1 MTPISPKIL
10 PRSLFGRIFA
20 VFILIL
26 LIFLGAGLGTF
37 YRFQFLQHIEETQ
50 DNAGA
55 LIEVAAQAVED
66 SVVIGDYDTVQRT
79 LNKMLYQ
86 SPFKSAT
93 FFDMGGGVIRVQPQA
108 RPAHAPGWL
117 EALVAGKLSE
127 ANRIVTVGGKDYGVI
142 RLHFDEGKIA
152 SRLWYL
158 VLQAA
163 SLAAVFFVL
172 SLLLMRY
179 LLKRWLHNL
188 DRLHSYEHDVAA
200 GAVEAEA
207 MLYAD
212 APREIEEAIKAV
224 NRTAAS
230 LRSQYGE
237 RIDRLMNSLVQ
248 HKRAMDQAAI
258 VSELDANG
266 RLTAVN
272 DQFVRSSGLPRA
284 ALLGNELARVGAP
297 NFPSGEP
304 WTPSRSVW
312 NGEVVIAGP
321 HGACHWYRTVVP
333 IFDAAGA
340 VEKYICIDIDITER
354 KEFER
359 TILDNAK
366 RHSLLAA
373 FGRKALT
380 PDHLAELLDQA
391 CASAAEGLGASHAAL
406 FEAAPGT
413 HQLILRAGVGWPA
426 DMIGAAFEASDGDQ
440 AACGP
445 CPAALGEPQAIR
457 TGAVRDIVGRERV
470 YGSIGVYTQQERQ
483 FGADEFRFLD
493 SLATILAS
501 ALERHDANERL
512 TWLAQYDALTNLPNR
527 RHLAS
532 CIEDAVARAGR
543 DGHRAGVMF
552 IDLDRFKHVNDMLGH
567 AAGDELLAQAARRL
581 EQCVRA
587 GDVVARL
594 GGDEFAVVLPEIA
607 GQAES
612 AAIAARLIEALARPF
627 PLQGQQIFVS
637 ASVGI
642 AAYPDDGTSADMLLK
657 SADIAMYSAKNS
669 GRNNYQFYAAEM
681 NRQAAQRLLTESQ
694 LRVALERGQFV
705 LHYQPKAK
713 LSDGSIRG
721 FEALLRWD
729 HPERGLVA
737 PLEFISILEDTGLII
752 PVGEWVIA
760 EVCRQLTQWQQD
772 GRRALPV
779 AINLSARQLQQADL
793 AATVQRIVGAAGVEP
808 RLLEFELTES
818 MLMTDPEAAVATL
831 GGLKAQ
837 GMRLSVD
844 DFGTGYS
851 SLAYLKRFPLDA
863 LKIDRTFVRD
873 LPGDADDAA
882 ITKAVIRL
890 AHSLNLKVVAE
901 GVETLEQVRMLEDYG
916 CDEIQG
922 YYIGRPQPAQHWDAL
937 LVPPLRKAA
946 A

>member
-1 MTPISPKIL
+1 MTLSTRLL
-10 PRSLFGRIFA
+10 PRSLAGRVFA
-20 VFILIL
+20 VFGLTL
-26 LIFLGAGLGTF
+26 LIFLVACLGTF
-37 YRFQFLQHIEETQ
+37 YRFQFLQHVEETQ
-50 DNAGA
+50 DNASA
-55 LIEVAAQAVED
+55 LVELATQ
-66 SVVIGDYDTVQRT
+66 SVEESALIGDYDTVLRT
-79 LNKMLYQ
+79 LNKMLYR
-86 SPFKSAT
+86 SPFKSAAFT
-93 FFDMGGGVIRVQPQA
+93 DMTGGAIRVQAPRAISA
-108 RPAHAPGWL
+108 RAPWWL
-117 EALVAGKLSE
+117 TQLVASKLSDV
-127 ANRIVTVGGKDYGVI
+127 NRAASVGGKDYGVI
-142 RLHFDEGKIA
+142 SLQFDEEKIA

-158 VLQAA
+158 LLQAA

-172 SLLLMRY
+172 SLLLMRS

-188 DRLHSYEHDVAA
+188 GRLHSYEHDVAA
-200 GAVEAEA
+200 GAVDAEA
-207 MLYAD
+207 TLYAD
-212 APREIEEAIKAV
+212 APLEIREAIKAV

-230 LRSQYGE
+230 LRSQYGK

-248 HKRAMDQAAI
+248 HKSAMDQAAI
-258 VSELDANG
+258 VSEVDVSG

-284 ALLGNELARVGAP
+284 ALLGHQLARVGAP
-297 NFPSGEP
+297 NSPAAAP

-312 NGEVVIAGP
+312 SGEVVIAGP
-321 HGACHWYRTVVP
+321 NGACQWYRTVVP

-340 VEKYICIDIDITER
+340 VEKYICIDIDISER

-359 TILDNAK
+359 TILENAK
-366 RHSLLAA
+366 RQTLIAA
-373 FGRKALT
+373 FGRKALEAN
-380 PDHLAELLDQA
+380 DLAVLLHEA

-406 FEAAPGT
+406 FEADHDTGT
-413 HQLILRAGVGWPA
+413 LVLRAGTGWPQDA
-426 DMIGAAFEASDGDQ
+426 IGAQFDA
-440 AACGP
+440 
-445 CPAALGEPQAIR
+445 AALDHATGAFCAPHAIR
-457 TGAVRDIVGRERV
+457 AGAAADIVCRERV
-470 YGSIGVYTQQERQ
+470 YGSIGVYTQAEQH
-483 FGADEFRFLD
+483 FTTDDFSFLD
-493 SLATILAS
+493 SLATILAT
-501 ALERHDANERL
+501 ALERHEANDRL

-532 CIEDAVARAGR
+532 RIEDAIAQAQRH
-543 DGHRAGVMF
+543 GHRAGVMF

-567 AAGDELLAQAARRL
+567 GAGDELLVQAGRRL
-581 EQCVRA
+581 EQCVRP
-587 GDVVARL
+587 GDLVARL
-594 GGDEFAVVLPEIA
+594 GGDEFAVVLPHVA
-607 GQAES
+607 DQAAS

-637 ASVGI
+637 GSVGI
-642 AAYPDDGTSADMLLK
+642 AAYPDDGTCADMLLK

-681 NRQAAQRLLTESQ
+681 NEKAAQRLLTENQ
-694 LRVALERGQFV
+694 LRGALERDEFV
-705 LHYQPKAK
+705 LHYQPKVK
-713 LSDGSIRG
+713 LSDGSVRG

-729 HPERGLVA
+729 HPERGLVP
-737 PLEFISILEDTGLII
+737 PLEFITILEDTGLII
-752 PVGEWVIA
+752 PVGEWVLA
-760 EVCRQLTQWQQD
+760 QVCRQLNAWQQA
-772 GRRALPV
+772 GRNPLPV

-793 AATVQRIVGAAGVEP
+793 GASVERIVGAAGVNP

-818 MLMTDPEAAVATL
+818 MLMTDPEAAVAIL

-901 GVETLEQVRMLEDYG
+901 GVETIEQLRVLENYG

-922 YYIGRPQPAQHWDAL
+922 YYVGRPQPAQHWTDL
-937 LVPPLRKAA
+937 LARSLPRAA